1 MKQIKWDKEMVGL
14 VCGCI
19 CLIGAIGWSQYQHV
33 TTEER
38 GLESSAILSEE
49 LDRQKEMDK
58 HIVRVTDRMMQ
69 LEQSLWVLG
78 EKLPQIKEHMIAKN
92 VRLEARTV
100 VVGNGSRLVAEYQDK
115 TTTKRSSTFDVTIP
129 SLVTA
134 YEIDMVLAESPLAGL
149 GRAFVEAESESKI
162 NAMFLLALAV
172 HESNW
177 GSSTLAREKNNLFGF
192 GAYDSN
198 PYYGAMVFASKEE
211 CVKHVAKFLR
221 EHYLEGGYY
230 RGKTIQSINQSYAS
244 DRAWGEKVFATM
256 TRLDAKIQNLGL
268 SE

>member
-1 MKQIKWDKEMVGL
+1 MKQMKWDKEMVGL
-14 VCGCI
+14 VCGCV
-19 CLIGAIGWSQYQHV
+19 CLIGAIGWSQYQHM
-33 TTEER
+33 TTEDR
-38 GLESSAILSEE
+38 TPDSSVIISEE
-49 LDRQKEMDK
+49 LKRQKEMDK

-69 LEQSLWVLG
+69 LEQALWALG
-78 EKLPQIKEHMIAKN
+78 EKLPQIKEHMTAKN

-100 VVGNGSRLVAEYQDK
+100 AVGNGSRLVAEYRDK
-115 TTTKRSSTFDVTIP
+115 PTTKRSSTFDVTIP

-149 GRAFVEAESESKI
+149 GRAFIEAEAESKV

-177 GSSTLAREKNNLFGF
+177 GSSVLAREKNNLFGF

-198 PYYGAMVFASKEE
+198 PYHGAKVFASKEE
-211 CVKHVAKFLR
+211 CVKHVAQFLR
-221 EHYLEGGYY
+221 DHYLEGSYY
-230 RGKTIQSINQSYAS
+230 RGKTIQSINQTYAS
-244 DRAWGEKVFATM
+244 DRAWGEKIFATM
-256 TRLDAKIQNLGL
+256 TRLDSKIQSMGL

>member
-14 VCGCI
+14 ACGCI

-33 TTEER
+33 TTEEVR
-38 GLESSAILSEE
+38 PDSSVIINEE

-69 LEQSLWVLG
+69 LEQSLWMLG
-78 EKLPQIKEHMIAKN
+78 EKLPEIKQHMTAKN

-100 VVGNGSRLVAEYQDK
+100 AVGNGSRLVAQYLNK
-115 TTTKRSSTFDVTIP
+115 PTTQRSSTFDVTMP

-134 YEIDMVLAESPLAGL
+134 YEIDMILAESPLAGL
-149 GRAFVEAESESKI
+149 GRAFVEAEAESKV

-177 GSSTLAREKNNLFGF
+177 GSSVLAREKNNLFGF

-198 PYYGAMVFASKEE
+198 PYHGAKVFASKEE
-211 CVKHVAKFLR
+211 CVKHVARFLR
-221 EHYLEGGYY
+221 EHYLEGVYY
-230 RGKTIQSINQSYAS
+230 RGTTIQNINQTYAS
-244 DRAWGEKVFATM
+244 DRAWGEKIFATM
-256 TRLDAKIQNLGL
+256 TRLDSKIQNLGL